1 MKFSFAFPFLNFR
14 VLRVGIPSFFVFLL
28 LFLSDPLF
36 SQRSPKEPLPPS
48 EPTVGGD
55 NRNQRGETSKETG
68 TGVDEKGEKKVKL
81 ILCDGRDVEGYW
93 KNPSLEFKFQHKKG
107 GITYSKSLKLEEL
120 SKIRVLSWKLKPGN
134 KRKEG
139 TPYRAEPY
147 QIQMVSFSGE
157 SFQKEPS
164 PTGEIQQIRL
174 NNQFGE
180 TTLFFYWND
189 LQYENGQWFS
199 GLKPF
204 FGEFRTD
211 CHTDVVREIQFPA
224 VN

>member
-1 MKFSFAFPFLNFR
+1 MRFSFFLSIHDSFR
-14 VLRVGIPSFFVFLL
+14 RIVSFFI
-28 LFLSDPLF
+28 LFALFVSTPTF
-36 SQRSPKEPLPPS
+36 SQKSPKEPIPPS
-48 EPTVGGD
+48 EPNVSGD
-55 NRNQRGETSKETG
+55 NRNQRGETSKQTG

-81 ILCDGRDVEGYW
+81 VLCDGREVEGYW
-93 KNPSLEFKFQHKKG
+93 KNPSLEFKFKHKKG

-120 SKIRVLSWKLKPGN
+120 SKIRVLSWKLQPGN

-147 QIQMVSFSGE
+147 QIQMVSFFGE

-164 PTGEIQQIRL
+164 PAGEIQQIQL

-189 LQYENGQWFS
+189 LQYENGQWYS
-199 GLKPF
+199 GLKSF
-204 FGEFRTD
+204 SGEFRTD
-211 CHTDVVREIQFPA
+211 CHADVVREIQFPA